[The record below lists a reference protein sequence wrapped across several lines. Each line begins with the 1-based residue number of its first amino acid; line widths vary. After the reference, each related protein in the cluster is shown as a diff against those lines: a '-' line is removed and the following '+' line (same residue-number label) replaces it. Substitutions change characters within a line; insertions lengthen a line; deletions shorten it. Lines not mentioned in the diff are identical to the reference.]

1 MSGERAHEAIRA
13 AFVFSGGASHWTGGF
28 NYLRNA
34 LRVLRLHESARLQPV
49 LFLAP
54 EVSPDDTRLL
64 ASEVVEPP
72 IRAEWLAGSRRGARF
87 RKTILTGSDAAA
99 AHAFRRERI
108 DVAFEAGEFFGL
120 RFPVPALT
128 WVADFQSHHLPQF
141 FSWRA
146 RWRTYLGRR
155 LQLMGRRMILL
166 SSRDAE
172 RDCHRFL
179 PRSRGRTLVV
189 PFAIPQPAGLVADPA
204 IPRAHGL
211 PDRYF
216 YLPNQFWQHK
226 NHRVVIE
233 ALAIAR
239 AHAPEM
245 AVAASGS
252 TIDHRDPGFYD
263 ELRDRV
269 GTLGLD
275 ESFRFLG
282 LVPATDVP
290 QLALQSVAI
299 VNPSLFE
306 GWSTT
311 VEEGKSLGVPL
322 VLSGIGVHR
331 EQAGDR
337 ARYFD
342 PHSASAAASALLDAW
357 RAPSQCAAERLA
369 AAREDAAARSREF
382 AAQLSA
388 ALAHA
393 AKAGAALPSR
403 LS

>member
-1 MSGERAHEAIRA
+1 
-13 AFVFSGGASHWTGGF
+13 
-28 NYLRNA
+28 
-34 LRVLRLHESARLQPV
+34 
-49 LFLAP
+49 
-54 EVSPDDTRLL
+54 
-64 ASEVVEPP
+64 
-72 IRAEWLAGSRRGARF
+72 
-87 RKTILTGSDAAA
+87 LTGSDAAA
-99 AHAFRRERI
+99 ARAFRRERI
-108 DVAFEAGEFFGL
+108 DVVFEAGEFFGL
-120 RFPVPALT
+120 RFPIPALT

-141 FSWRA
+141 FSRRA

-172 RDCHRFL
+172 RDCLQFL
-179 PRSRGRTLVV
+179 PRSHGRTLVV
-189 PFAIPQPAGLVADPA
+189 PFAIPQPDGLVADPA
-204 IPRAHGL
+204 IPRGHGL

-226 NHRVVIE
+226 NHLAVIE
-233 ALAIAR
+233 GLAIAR
-239 AHAPEM
+239 AKAPEM
-245 AVAASGS
+245 VVAASGS
-252 TIDHRDPGFYD
+252 TIDHRDPRFYD
-263 ELRDRV
+263 ALRDRV
-269 GTLGLD
+269 SALGLD

-282 LVPATDVP
+282 LVPAPDVA

-342 PHSASAAASALLDAW
+342 PLSASAAASALLDAW
-357 RAPSQCAAERLA
+357 RAPSVHPTARLE

-382 AAQLSA
+382 ATQLSA
-388 ALAHA
+388 ALARA
-393 AKAGAALPSR
+393 ANASAVSAR
-403 LS
+403 WLS